1 MVKPEDFGADRGE
14 HVLGSALKQA
24 TPATELLKRP
34 GVNHAAVVAIDSV
47 GAPDLSK
54 LNAETAQAVGE
65 QVEIQAKYAGYISRQ
80 SAEIEKTRQHEATTL
95 PADLDYGAVSGLS
108 NELRGK
114 LEDVRPA
121 TIGQASRIPGM
132 TPAAISLLPV
142 HLKKLGMKLAK
153 TA

>member
-1 MVKPEDFGADRGE
+1 MLQTSDDVPGRKGWSKTVQNRILAGTQRGFG
-14 HVLGSALKQA
+14 V
-24 TPATELLKRP
+24 
-34 GVNHAAVVAIDSV
+34 
-47 GAPDLSK
+47 
-54 LNAETAQAVGE
+54 
-65 QVEIQAKYAGYISRQ
+65 QVEVQAKYAGYITRQ
-80 SAEIEKTRQHEATTL
+80 TAEIEKTRQHESTEL
-95 PADLDYGAVSGLS
+95 PSDLDYGAVSGLS

-132 TPAAISLLPV
+132 TPAAISLLLV